1 MEKEKKLTVESVHE
15 EEKVMDEFDMTEIA
29 KNIGCF
35 TPAPKQQKQ
44 QLNAQDVQGI
54 ADKVLT
60 EMDNEDLSDLSD
72 EEVKRE
78 FEERLAK
85 ERQEKQ
91 KELDKQNGK
100 TAVKVKKKLTK
111 DEDKFIAS
119 NDSEVEDFRVRKL
132 QGKDLHFLKIERNCP
147 RNTVLDILRTMCLE
161 VEAFTKGKHPSDFSE
176 TPCFLSVKDWN
187 KDIQELSDDEYWEVD
202 LKEPYDLTDET
213 KGKIDDDLYPLI
225 NLAVHCFSF
234 YRKKSNFIE
243 EDGIWLEKGEDGEWQ
258 PMLTFAMN
266 VNKQI
271 RSVMP
276 ENVDKLFGFNLMDMF
291 SKKSMEA
298 MAKREAMFNDEE
310 RHMVNNLIKHFG
322 NQLFDVTK
330 EDLIKEVKNKLLDV
344 PKALYTTVQID
355 IDETEVHLMMF
366 IAMMLN
372 KLSTVY
378 TGMDIKTLAKTK
390 SGNEKVDDMFK
401 TFFEAFNVG
410 KQLKKVMKDGKNK
423 V

>member
-15 EEKVMDEFDMTEIA
+15 EKEIMDEFDMTEIA
-29 KNIGCF
+29 KNLGCF

-44 QLNAQDVQGI
+44 QLNAQDVQAI
-54 ADKVLT
+54 ADKVLAD
-60 EMDNEDLSDLSD
+60 MDNEDLSDLSD
-72 EEVKRE
+72 DEVRKE

-119 NDSEVEDFRVRKL
+119 NDAKVEDFRVRKL
-132 QGKDLHFLKIERNCP
+132 QGKDLHLLKIERDCP

-161 VEAFTKGKHPSDFSE
+161 VEAFTKGKQPSDFSE
-176 TPCFLSVKDWN
+176 TPCFLSIKDWN
-187 KDIQELSDDEYWEVD
+187 NDIQELANDEYWEVD

-276 ENVDKLFGFNLMDMF
+276 ENVDKLFGFNLMNMF
-291 SKKSMEA
+291 SKKSLEA
-298 MAKREAMFNDEE
+298 MAKREAMFNDDE
-310 RHMVNNLIKHFG
+310 RRTVDNLVKNFG
-322 NQLFDVTK
+322 KQLVDVK
-330 EDLIKEVKNKLLDV
+330 KGNLVREVKNKLLDV
-344 PKALYTTVQID
+344 PKALYQSIQID

-372 KLSTVY
+372 KLSSVY
-378 TGMDIKTLAKTK
+378 TGMDIKTLVKTK
-390 SGNEKVDDMFK
+390 SGDDKVDDKFK
-401 TFFEAFNVG
+401 TFFEVFNIG
-410 KQLKKVMKDGKNK
+410 KILKKAMKDGKNK